1 MLSLLLLILFV
12 GILFKITGFVFRIIG
27 VLLGCIFGICLWLLR
42 AGLAVTVFGLGLIAV
57 PVILAVG
64 GAALVNAAS

>member
-27 VLLGCIFGICLWLLR
+27 VLLGCILGCFWAVYSGSFCGCFLR
-42 AGLAVTVFGLGLIAV
+42 DLRRRYSVWV
-57 PVILAVG
+57 
-64 GAALVNAAS
+64 

>member
-12 GILFKITGFVFRIIG
+12 GILFKITGVVFRIIG
-27 VLLGCIFGICLWLLR
+27 VLLGCIFGIFLWLLL

>member
-27 VLLGCIFGICLWLLR
+27 VLLGCIFGIFLWLLL

-57 PVILAVG
+57 PVILVVG